1 MAHELAIH
9 YPNLASVGPHLVEGW
24 ADFELVGSSDALKRA
39 LYQLDQVAPTNA
51 TVLLLGET
59 GTGKELA
66 ARAIHRRSLRRH
78 RNFVVVN
85 SGALPQSLIENE
97 LFGRDRGAYTG
108 ATAPQ
113 AGRFE
118 LASGGTVFLDE
129 IGELPMEL
137 QPRLLR
143 VLQEGEV
150 ERLGSVRTV
159 RVDVRVVAATNR
171 NLVDE
176 VRQGRFRRDLFYRLN
191 VFPITLPPLR
201 DRREDLPALVH
212 HLCDRL
218 GRRLGR
224 PISRM
229 TAGTLPALE
238 RYDWPGNIREL
249 ENVLQQAIILSHDG
263 VLDLAD
269 FIGQSIEIDRTTPGL
284 ERSQALVDVER
295 DYIRRVLDSAR
306 WRIEGAAGA
315 ADVLGLR
322 SSTLRTRMQKLGLQR
337 SSQAVSRSAS

>member
-1 MAHELAIH
+1 MAHELAIQFPGRDTGA
-9 YPNLASVGPHLVEGW
+9 YVSEGFRPASEMIGTSL
-24 ADFELVGSSDALKRA
+24 ALKGVMA
-39 LYQLDQVAPTNA
+39 QLELVAPTNA

-66 ARAIHRRSLRRH
+66 ARAIHHRSLRRQ

-85 SGALPQSLIENE
+85 AGALPQSLIENE

-108 ATAPQ
+108 AHAPQ

-129 IGELPMEL
+129 IGELPLEL

-171 NLVDE
+171 NLVEE

-224 PISRM
+224 PITRI
-229 TAGTLPALE
+229 AGGTLPALE

-269 FIGQSIEIDRTTPGL
+269 YIGPPNGFESVAPVGNGLQS
-284 ERSQALVDVER
+284 LVDVER
-295 DYIRRVLDSAR
+295 DYIRRVLDRAQ
-306 WRIEGAAGA
+306 WRIEGRAGA

-322 SSTLRTRMQKLGLQR
+322 PSTLRTRMQKLGLVRRQT
-337 SSQAVSRSAS
+337 